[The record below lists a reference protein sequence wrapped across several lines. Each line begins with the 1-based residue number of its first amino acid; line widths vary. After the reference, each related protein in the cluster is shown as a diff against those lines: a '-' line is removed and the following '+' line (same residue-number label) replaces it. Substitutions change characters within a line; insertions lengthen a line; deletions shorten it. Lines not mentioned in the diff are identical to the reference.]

1 MGDTELMWRADGYP
15 DEMLKP
21 RAHLQKTKSM
31 LESNE
36 GANQRAAIDA
46 MQRTLTAP
54 DRQTDPFTET
64 FVPTSPSQQS
74 VPVVCIVCGN
84 PKNVWVAELGAYTC
98 GTDHTTPPPPEP
110 PKNPTK
116 KQSKERAYVDV
127 TQGHGITE
135 SLQYPQNGSNGSFT
149 FPANCSLSELVKSVQ
164 SIANV
169 ERIFLCGTLPDDY
182 EQWLLDSGIHQ
193 DYTTGE
199 RGHYFDPKD
208 HTGHV
213 ARFKHRVT
221 GDKLEIRS
229 MSAWLGDSG
238 YTVEEARD
246 AVLLLT
252 QYLQSAFTSDTSV
265 YATPSQTFQQ
275 IWTRQNRLE
284 KKSFPL
290 LPQNIR
296 DIIHATSGQGRVELC
311 TQEDI
316 KKILELYYY
325 DGIFMYAGLTWGLST
340 ELETHD
346 QENVYAGKV
355 PARYRIRYT
364 VPTDWQHIGLFMT
377 PKGNEAW
384 FYPGDKHQGQTFETW
399 ADGAELDVLK
409 VSYGDV
415 ETGMKAWN
423 ITILERIVFKA
434 EKDATAKKPLDST
447 IKKLVTMRE
456 QVEKDAR
463 LDTSRASLYKLVRG
477 MVRNIVLHGIGAFHR
492 NKRDIT
498 VILRK
503 DELAPD
509 TINTAPK
516 ELGEDLYI
524 YSIPG

>member
-1 MGDTELMWRADGYP
+1 
-15 DEMLKP
+15 
-21 RAHLQKTKSM
+21 
-31 LESNE
+31 
-36 GANQRAAIDA
+36 
-46 MQRTLTAP
+46 
-54 DRQTDPFTET
+54 
-64 FVPTSPSQQS
+64 
-74 VPVVCIVCGN
+74 
-84 PKNVWVAELGAYTC
+84 
-98 GTDHTTPPPPEP
+98 
-110 PKNPTK
+110 
-116 KQSKERAYVDV
+116 
-127 TQGHGITE
+127 
-135 SLQYPQNGSNGSFT
+135 
-149 FPANCSLSELVKSVQ
+149 
-164 SIANV
+164 
-169 ERIFLCGTLPDDY
+169 
-182 EQWLLDSGIHQ
+182 
-193 DYTTGE
+193 
-199 RGHYFDPKD
+199 
-208 HTGHV
+208 
-213 ARFKHRVT
+213 
-221 GDKLEIRS
+221 
-229 MSAWLGDSG
+229 MSAWLGDSD
-238 YTVEEARD
+238 YTVEQARD

-252 QYLQSAFTSDTSV
+252 QYLQSAFTGDTSV

-284 KKSFPL
+284 KKSYPL

-316 KKILELYYY
+316 KKISELYYY
-325 DGIFMYAGLTWGLST
+325 DGVFTYAGLTWGLST

-346 QENVYAGKV
+346 QENIYAGKV

-364 VPTDWQHIGLFMT
+364 VPIDWQQIGLFMT

-409 VSYGDV
+409 VPYGDV

-434 EKDATAKKPLDST
+434 EKDAIAKKPLDST

-477 MVRNIVLHGIGAFHR
+477 MIRNIVLHGIGAFHR

-503 DELAPD
+503 DEPAPD
-509 TINTAPK
+509 TLNAAPK
-516 ELGEDLYI
+516 ELGDDLYI
-524 YSIPG
+524 YSIPGKIDAYSEQFDHPEWSALVWARCRARMAKWALSLPRESIIAIRTDAIATTQEVPEWKSSEKVGTLREKWNIHKQLKAPHTYEELDMLVDKYVKEGR